1 MREYSDSTH
10 YTPFVGDMIL
20 IRMLDNG
27 TSSQLPEDFGARL
40 NATNIEAILEQIR
53 AAQAAYHRSH
63 PEDVQEIADLAEEF
77 GFNPD
82 FVVFTGGQQP
92 RAARSYREKP
102 PSSQAPESPEEH

>member
-1 MREYSDSTH
+1 MDKLARASLNLNRLLATNRR
-10 YTPFVGDMIL
+10 IAA
-20 IRMLDNG
+20 
-27 TSSQLPEDFGARL
+27 SSRKRAGRL

-92 RAARSYREKP
+92 PAARSYREKP